1 MRKSPKREGSA
12 ASAGTCCSIATP
24 GLLCRAGAAE
34 LAGKLRHACSVNDE
48 VRGWVSIRGLRC
60 TARQG
65 TTPQER
71 ERESDYLV
79 DVSVHADLR
88 AAVEGDDLTE
98 AIDIAAIA
106 ATVREEMS
114 RRPRAL
120 VERMAADV
128 AAALLARFAEADQV
142 RARVEKQE
150 PDGLEAAAESVE
162 IALTRRT

>member
-1 MRKSPKREGSA
+1 M
-12 ASAGTCCSIATP
+12 
-24 GLLCRAGAAE
+24 
-34 LAGKLRHACSVNDE
+34 AGKLRPERPVSEALP
-48 VRGWVSIRGLRC
+48 GWVSIRGLRC
-60 TARQG
+60 RARQG

-71 ERESDYLV
+71 ERESNYLV

-88 AAVEGDDLTE
+88 AAVESDDVTQ

-106 ATVREEMS
+106 DTVRAEMA

-128 AAALLARFAEADQV
+128 AASLLRRFPEADEV

-150 PDGLEAAAESVE
+150 PEGRDADAESVE
-162 IALTRRT
+162 ITLRR

>member
-1 MRKSPKREGSA
+1 M
-12 ASAGTCCSIATP
+12 
-24 GLLCRAGAAE
+24 
-34 LAGKLRHACSVNDE
+34 AGKLRPGRPVSEAFP
-48 VRGWVSIRGLRC
+48 GWVSIRGLRC
-60 TARQG
+60 RARQG

-79 DVSVHADLR
+79 DVAVHADLG
-88 AAVEGDDLTE
+88 AAIESDDLAQ

-106 ATVREEMS
+106 ETVRAEMA

-128 AAALLARFAEADQV
+128 AASLLEHFPDVLEV

-150 PDGLEAAAESVE
+150 PEGLGAAAESVE
-162 IALTRRT
+162 ITITRRS

>member
-1 MRKSPKREGSA
+1 M
-12 ASAGTCCSIATP
+12 
-24 GLLCRAGAAE
+24 
-34 LAGKLRHACSVNDE
+34 AGKLRPGRPVSEALP
-48 VRGWVSIRGLRC
+48 GWVSIRGLRC
-60 TARQG
+60 RARQG

-79 DVSVHADLR
+79 DVAVHADLG
-88 AAVEGDDLTE
+88 AAIESDDLAQ

-106 ATVREEMS
+106 ETVRAEMA

-128 AAALLARFAEADQV
+128 AASLLEHFPDVLEV

-150 PDGLEAAAESVE
+150 PEGLGAAAESVE
-162 IALTRRT
+162 ITITRRS